1 MNKSNQMLNENKYQ
15 YIKYIILFLLLILS
29 LITFEKYIKKKNK
42 QNGYE

>member
-29 LITFEKYIKKKNK
+29 LITFEKYIKNK